1 MPMTLE
7 EAIKHLNEILADKTW
22 PCEYSRAEHEQLRDW
37 LLELRHY
44 KRKSE
49 PVITYQPFI
58 DLKGSNTDIMIMSV
72 PPTLWEV
79 KDVNATKEIYADY
92 RSHLTRNKRLSLGL
106 MNPVEA
112 IGAFRLY
119 VYRRIDNENRNF
131 VVITDTE
138 AVLIRNVQ
146 YNVNTTQYQTKCRFT
161 CVNLKTGEEA
171 LSSTVIDYSTFMVF
185 ERKDLVTHEQEWYT
199 DIDILNTVEG
209 LRITF
214 DILIGNS
221 NIKGVLCTTEPECIG
236 MQTNVT
242 SERIER
248 FTLGMIYHVADKLDL
263 EGDIHINFA
272 TMGVRR
278 NTHSKYNTYS
288 SEVSWDNIV
297 CKNAPEFNRTATINI
312 NDNYSYEVEALRFKK
327 KIEKYVDDN
336 LITIVATQYE
346 PELCSKDIKVG
357 TEINMNLYLDE
368 DFIGGENHDS

>member
-92 RSHLTRNKRLSLGL
+92 RSHLTRNKRLSQGL

-112 IGAFRLY
+112 IGAFMLY

-185 ERKDLVTHEQEWYT
+185 ERKDLVTHEQEWCADKET
-199 DIDILNTVEG
+199 LNKVEA

-214 DILIGNS
+214 DIEVGNS
-221 NIKGVLCTTEPECIG
+221 NVKGVMCTNEPECLGI
-236 MQTNVT
+236 QSSVT
-242 SERIER
+242 SEFIER
-248 FTLGMIYHVADKLDL
+248 LTLGMIYLVADKLGAK
-263 EGDIHINFA
+263 EDIHVNCA
-272 TMGVRR
+272 TMGVKR
-278 NTHSKYNTYS
+278 NNHPKYHHYS
-288 SEVSWDNIV
+288 IEACWDNV
-297 CKNAPEFNRTATINI
+297 LCKNTPPYNRSATINVKDSYI
-312 NDNYSYEVEALRFKK
+312 YEVEPLQFKETVREY
-327 KIEKYVDDN
+327 IADN
-336 LITIVATQYE
+336 LVTITATTQE
-346 PELCSKDIKVG
+346 GSNDSKPDNPAVG
-357 TEINMNLYLDE
+357 VSET
-368 DFIGGENHDS
+368 